1 MAKVYVVHG
10 YTATPENHWFPWLK
24 QQLLQ
29 QNIACECLAMP
40 DSARPNVDKWLSHLE
55 QHIEIDGDTVVV
67 GHSLGCVALLNFLA
81 KHYHQPAGAV
91 FVSGFYQP
99 VETLPELTPFSNLYA
114 ISPDLMPFKSYVVSA
129 CDDEIVPPK
138 YSDALAVHLEADYIR
153 FAKGGHFL
161 DREGWTGFP
170 LVLELVKKCL
180 AND

>member
-10 YTATPENHWFPWLK
+10 YTASSESHWFGWLK
-24 QQLLQ
+24 QQLAE

-40 DSARPNVDKWLSHLE
+40 DSANPNADKWLAHLE
-55 QHIEIDGDTVVV
+55 QNVDIDENTVVV
-67 GHSLGCVALLNFLA
+67 GHSLGCIAWLNFLA

-99 VETLPELTPFSNLYA
+99 LYTLPELTPFSNLYA

-129 CDDEIVPPK
+129 VDDAIVPHR
-138 YSDALAVHLEADYIR
+138 YSDALAVHLGADYIR
-153 FAKGGHFL
+153 LATGGHFL
-161 DREGWTGFP
+161 DREGWMTFP

-180 AND
+180 NL